1 VDIRVIL
8 SVAVRSEA
16 SDVHIK
22 VGAPPMLRI
31 NGELV
36 PVDGAEQVDRETM
49 QAYLAQLMADHHRER
64 LARSLQVDFAY
75 GEPTLGRFRV
85 NVFYQRGEPAIA
97 MRLIPAVIRSSEE
110 LQLPPVVDLIGQ
122 ERRGLVLVTGT
133 TGSGKSTTL
142 AAMVRS
148 INESRPCH
156 IITIEDPIEYV
167 HEDAESII
175 SQREIG
181 VDATTFADAL
191 KAALRQDPDV
201 ILVGEMRDLETIE
214 TAMLAAE
221 TGHLVMS
228 TLHTLDAPETITRVI
243 SAFPEHQRDQA
254 RLILASV
261 LKGIVSQRLV
271 PRVDGQGVVP
281 AVEVMVSTAL
291 VRECIA
297 IKERTREIHEAIA
310 RGYKTYGMQTFDQS
324 LMQLWRQG
332 LITYDE
338 ALAQSSNSADFALE
352 ARGVSSTSDSRW
364 SEFSSGTEDAEAQ
377 AEPAI
382 KIERF

>member
-1 VDIRVIL
+1 VDIRKIL
-8 SVAVRSEA
+8 YAAVGLGA
-16 SDVHIK
+16 SDIHLK
-22 VGAPPMLRI
+22 VGAPPMLRV
-31 NGELV
+31 NGSLV
-36 PVDGAEQVDRETM
+36 PVEGTAPVDHEEM
-49 QAYLAQLMADHHRER
+49 ELHLDELMADHHRER
-64 LARSLQVDFAY
+64 LGRSLQVDFAY
-75 GEPTLGRFRV
+75 GDPKLGRFRV
-85 NVFYQRGEPAIA
+85 NVYYQRGEPAA
-97 MRLIPAVIRSSEE
+97 ALRLIPAAIRSAAD
-110 LQLPPVVDLIGQ
+110 LRLPAITEQIAQ

-142 AAMVRS
+142 AAMIRS
-148 INESRPCH
+148 INEVRPCH
-156 IITIEDPIEYV
+156 IITVEDPIEYV
-167 HEDAESII
+167 HEDVRSMI

-181 VDATTFADAL
+181 VDATNFADSL

-228 TLHTLDAPETITRVI
+228 TLHTLDAPETITRVV

-261 LKGIVSQRLV
+261 LKGIISQRLV
-271 PRVDGQGVVP
+271 PRSDGEGVVP

-297 IKERTREIHEAIA
+297 VKERTREIHEAIA
-310 RGYKTYGMQTFDQS
+310 RGFRTYGMQTFDQS

-332 LITYDE
+332 LINYDE
-338 ALAQSSNSADFALE
+338 AVAQSSNADDFALE
-352 ARGVSSTSDSRW
+352 ARGVSSTSDGRW
-364 SEFSSGTEDAEAQ
+364 SDFTPRADAEEGESEAD
-377 AEPAI
+377 I
-382 KIERF
+382 KVERF